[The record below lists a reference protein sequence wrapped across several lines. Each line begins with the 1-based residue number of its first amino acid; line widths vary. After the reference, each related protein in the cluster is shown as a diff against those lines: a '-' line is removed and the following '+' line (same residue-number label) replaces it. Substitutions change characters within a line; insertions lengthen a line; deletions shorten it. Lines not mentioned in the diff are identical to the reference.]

1 MAKVKSIKFY
11 NFVEVSGGLSTTLN
25 VRFYDI
31 NRKLILI
38 DFSNPI
44 QTPTSTYCENSEYIV
59 TSYSGGRFY
68 NEKTY
73 PHQAFHIGNKNL
85 NVNIPAIGYTWVP
98 ASQIATSNDFVKIE
112 FKFPQYISKI
122 EILYSYAHTE
132 AIDTMDYDIEFN
144 DGIIKTHNFKSNGMF
159 STIDTYTMEH
169 FLWNQDTLDSFF
181 SELQFDKSKQVY
193 DTKIGYIETLDT
205 NNFRNISKDSIETL
219 KVLYS
224 KPISTILNCV
234 VSFDK
239 CKTWKTFDGTNWLT
253 ISDTT
258 PENIVLNCMEIEMLN
273 SLDKKKLI
281 SGGFI
286 SNLDFKIAMKTNNVN
301 ETPSITKIYIEYK

>member
-1 MAKVKSIKFY
+1 MSKVKSIKFY
-11 NFVEVSGGLSTTLN
+11 NFVELKGSQATTMN

-31 NRKLILI
+31 DGKLILI

-44 QTPTSTYCENSEYIV
+44 SVSATYCENSEYIT
-59 TSYSGGRFY
+59 TSYSSYTGTTSY
-68 NEKTY
+68 S
-73 PHQAFHIGNKNL
+73 HQSFHIGNKNL
-85 NVNIPAIGYTWVP
+85 NLNIPAFSGTWLP
-98 ASQIATSNDFVKIE
+98 STLHAISNEFLKIE

-122 EILYSYAHTE
+122 EILHSYSDSY

-144 DGIIKTHNFKSNGMF
+144 DGIIKTYHFKSDGTF
-159 STIDTYTMEH
+159 SPISTSTMNS
-169 FLWNQDTLDSFF
+169 FTWNQDTLDSLF

-193 DTKIGYIETLDT
+193 DTKIGYVETLDT

-239 CKTWKTFDGTNWLT
+239 CKTWKTFDGANWLT

-281 SGGFI
+281 SGGFT
-286 SNLDFKIAMKTNNVN
+286 SDLDFKIAMKTNNVN
-301 ETPSITKIYIEYK
+301 KTPSVTKICIEYK